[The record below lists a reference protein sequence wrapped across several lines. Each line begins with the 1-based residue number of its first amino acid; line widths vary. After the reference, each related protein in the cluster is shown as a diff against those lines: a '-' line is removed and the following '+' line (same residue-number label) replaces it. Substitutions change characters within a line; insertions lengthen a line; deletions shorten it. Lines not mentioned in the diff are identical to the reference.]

1 MTFCH
6 YKEYFVTLGDLNMTY
21 IMDSNSV
28 LKIFKEIT
36 SVPRES
42 GHEGPM
48 TAWLQKFAADH
59 SLECKTDKT
68 GNVLIVKEAAPGKE
82 NVPALVLQAHQD
94 MVCEKNA
101 GFEFDFLTQAIPYE
115 IEDGWMIAK
124 NTTLGADDGIGVAA
138 CLALLESDLPT
149 GRLEC
154 LFTIS
159 EETGM
164 DGAFALEKGF
174 FSGKTRINLDS
185 EDEGQM
191 FVGCAGGMDTTATF
205 SFEREPLRK
214 GYKTISVKVSGAQ
227 GGHSGDDINKQR
239 ANALRELVRFLYT
252 EMQYDWQLLSIDGGN
267 KPNAICREAEAILA
281 VPADEFQ
288 EMADDVAAFSKLL
301 SEEYATS
308 DPAVHASAEAVE
320 CALKPIAEGDAAN
333 IITTLLAVP
342 HGVEKMSPDIPGL
355 VETSTNLAAAHIKDD
370 VLTVITSQRS
380 SVVSEL
386 HAMAERVEAAFFLG
400 SFDAE
405 HHGEYPGWKPNLK
418 SHILEVAVDSYK
430 ELFGVEPLVLAI
442 HAGLECGLFLEK
454 FPDLDMIS
462 FGPTL
467 RGVHA
472 PGEKL
477 ELASLDKFV
486 KHLEHVVVNFR

>member
-1 MTFCH
+1 
-6 YKEYFVTLGDLNMTY
+6 
-21 IMDSNSV
+21 MDSAQV
-28 LKIFKEIT
+28 LSFFQEIT
-36 SVPRES
+36 RIPRES

-48 TAWLQKFAADH
+48 TAYLQKFAADRG
-59 SLECKTDKT
+59 LECRTDKC

-124 NTTLGADDGIGVAA
+124 NTTLGADDGIGIAA
-138 CLALLESDLPT
+138 CLALMDSDAPC
-149 GRLEC
+149 GKLEC

-174 FSGKTRINLDS
+174 FDGKTLINLDS
-185 EDEGQM
+185 EDEGQL
-191 FVGCAGGMDTTATF
+191 FVGCAGGIDTTATF
-205 SFEREPLRK
+205 SFSREPLRK
-214 GYKTISVKVSGAQ
+214 AYKVLKVTVSGAQ
-227 GGHSGDDINKQR
+227 GGHSGDDINKER
-239 ANALRELVRFLYT
+239 CNALKELVRFLYT
-252 EMQYDWQLLSIDGGN
+252 ELQYDFQLISIEGGN
-267 KPNAICREAEAILA
+267 KPNAICREASALIA
-281 VPADEFQ
+281 VPSDEAGDMI
-288 EMADDVAAFSKLL
+288 EDTKAFDKILKAEFAS
-301 SEEYATS
+301 S
-308 DPAVHASAEAVE
+308 DPGVHADCTAAKTT
-320 CALKPIAEGDAAN
+320 LKPIEEGDAAN
-333 IITTLLAVP
+333 IIMTLRACP
-342 HGVEKMSPDIPGL
+342 HGVEKMSVDIPGL
-355 VETSTNLAAAHIKDD
+355 VETSTNLAAVHTEES
-370 VLTVITSQRS
+370 VLKVVTSQRS

-386 HAMAERVEAAFFLG
+386 HAIAEKVEAAFFLG

-405 HHGEYPGWKPNLK
+405 HHGEYPGWKPNLE
-418 SHILEVAVDSYK
+418 SRILEVSKASYRK
-430 ELFGVEPLVLAI
+430 LFKKDPEVKAI

-467 RGVHA
+467 RAVHA

-486 KHLEHVVVNFR
+486 AHLYDVVTNFS